1 MKKLFLFAAPIA
13 ALACF
18 ACFVSPPSSSTSSTT
33 TGQAL
38 ATSLAC
44 ASCHGSDF
52 SGSESPIAP
61 GVYAANL
68 TPDIATGLGS
78 WSDDD
83 ITRAIRTGQDDQDSA
98 LCAKMPRFST
108 LADDQAS
115 ALVAY
120 LRSLPAIAHDIP
132 ESECDAPPDL
142 DDGGP
147 GDGGVDIVTDDAPSC
162 EGFADPNTT
171 ATCHACSS
179 GQASCQHN
187 GCFGGYFCDLAA
199 LHCVPKPSGC

>member
-1 MKKLFLFAAPIA
+1 MKKSFLLAIPVA
-13 ALACF
+13 ALG
-18 ACFVSPPSSSTSSTT
+18 ACFVSPSPSTSSQTS

-44 ASCHGSDF
+44 ASCHGADL

-68 TPDIATGLGS
+68 TPDDDTGLGA

-83 ITRAIRTGQDDQDSA
+83 IARAIRTGLDDQQSA
-98 LCAKMPRFST
+98 LCSKMPRFST
-108 LADDQAS
+108 LSDDQSS

-120 LRSLPAIAHDIP
+120 LRSLPPIAHDIP

-147 GDGGVDIVTDDAPSC
+147 GDGGVDIITDDAPSC
-162 EGFADPNTT
+162 EGFADPSTT

-179 GQASCQHN
+179 GQSSCQHN
-187 GCFGGYFCDLAA
+187 GCFGGYFCDLQAS
-199 LHCVPKPSGC
+199 HCVPKPSGC